1 MSDLNEILEIKKE
14 TVHKDGLVN
23 HKKNPIGCTIKLIGW
38 IIMGVGII
46 VGLIMGASLTV
57 AEPPLSWIY
66 AIVIIVSS
74 FISGILFIGF
84 GEIIILLN
92 DIKYNNNRK

>member
-14 TVHKDGLVN
+14 TIYKDVIVN
-23 HKKNPIGCTIKLIGW
+23 NKKNPIGSTIKLMGW
-38 IIMGVGII
+38 IIMSVGII
-46 VGLIMGASLTV
+46 LGLIIGASLTV
-57 AEPPLSWIY
+57 KPPSSWVY
-66 AIVIIVSS
+66 GIVIIISS

-92 DIKYNNNRK
+92 YIKYNINSK